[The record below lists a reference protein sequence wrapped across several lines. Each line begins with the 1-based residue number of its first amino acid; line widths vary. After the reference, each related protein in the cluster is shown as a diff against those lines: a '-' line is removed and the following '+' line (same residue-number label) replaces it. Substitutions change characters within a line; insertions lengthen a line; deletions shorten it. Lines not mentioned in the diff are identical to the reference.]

1 MLREEPFTTETQRHR
16 ERQKLEPQK
25 ARRSV
30 KGLRDSL
37 VDSVVAFGY
46 RTGGAEMTKFN
57 GEAPLT
63 VVLMCSVGLPASA
76 NVKVAVS
83 V

>member
-1 MLREEPFTTETQRHR
+1 
-16 ERQKLEPQK
+16 
-25 ARRSV
+25 
-30 KGLRDSL
+30 
-37 VDSVVAFGY
+37 
-46 RTGGAEMTKFN
+46 MTKFN